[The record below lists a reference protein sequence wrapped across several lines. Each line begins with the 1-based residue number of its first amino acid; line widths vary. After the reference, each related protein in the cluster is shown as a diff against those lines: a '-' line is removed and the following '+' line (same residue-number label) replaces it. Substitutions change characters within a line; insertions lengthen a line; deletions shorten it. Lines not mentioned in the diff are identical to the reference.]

1 MTFYDLHQPLVE
13 DLRQRVHSGE
23 MTERS
28 LARIT
33 RVSQPHIHNVL
44 KGKRLLSVE
53 RADQILRELHIDVLD
68 LIRLEEFLGSRR
80 RD

>member
-33 RVSQPHIHNVL
+33 LPIWLYVVVTGWMIYMMLYQ
-44 KGKRLLSVE
+44 
-53 RADQILRELHIDVLD
+53 LD
-68 LIRLEEFLGSRR
+68 
-80 RD
+80 